1 MEVRGE
7 NTIGGVAL
15 ILILL
20 LLGPPAAAQGPKP
33 KDNFLRNIELCNGQD
48 RAALEPRIN
57 GCTSLIDSGQGKP
70 AVLATAYNNRGNAYA
85 AKTDY
90 DRAIQDF
97 DQSIKLNPG
106 YAKPFNN
113 RGVAYLRKGEPD
125 LAIAAFDE
133 AIKLNANYSE
143 AFANRAEAYLKQY
156 KYDRAVHDYDE
167 AIRIAPDLDAVW
179 SGRCW
184 ARAILGALQQALED
198 CNKAL
203 QARANAAAYDSR
215 GLIHLKMGQFG
226 AAADDFSSAL
236 QFDPRLASAL
246 YGRGLARLKQGDKVN
261 GETDIATAK
270 AIQANIGDEFT
281 RYGVR
286 LDVRNL

>member
-1 MEVRGE
+1 METSAKACTSRGV
-7 NTIGGVAL
+7 TLMVT
-15 ILILL
+15 LL
-20 LLGPPAAAQGPKP
+20 LLGSPAMAQKTK
-33 KDNFLRNIELCNGQD
+33 KDSYLGYIELCNSLD
-48 RAALEPRIN
+48 RAALDARIK
-57 GCTSLIDSGQGKP
+57 GCTALIDASDRK
-70 AVLATAYNNRGNAYA
+70 ATALAIAYNNRGNAYA